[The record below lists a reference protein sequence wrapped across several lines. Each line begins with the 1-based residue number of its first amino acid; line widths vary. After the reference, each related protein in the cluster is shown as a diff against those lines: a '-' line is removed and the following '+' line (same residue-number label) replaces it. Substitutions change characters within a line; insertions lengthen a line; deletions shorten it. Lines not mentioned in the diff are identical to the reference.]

1 MLSETMKGEIARLA
15 DEASIA
21 ETCVALKRRRVEIM
35 DARIKTLSPFPVIE
49 PVNGVRGVATRVTRA
64 VAEQSLRSGTH
75 RLVTP

>member
-1 MLSETMKGEIARLA
+1 MLSETMKGEIARLC

-21 ETCVALKRRRVEIM
+21 ETCIALKRRRVEII
-35 DARIKTLSPFPVIE
+35 DLRIKTLSAFPVIE
-49 PVNGVRGVATRVTRA
+49 PVNGVRGVPTRVTRA